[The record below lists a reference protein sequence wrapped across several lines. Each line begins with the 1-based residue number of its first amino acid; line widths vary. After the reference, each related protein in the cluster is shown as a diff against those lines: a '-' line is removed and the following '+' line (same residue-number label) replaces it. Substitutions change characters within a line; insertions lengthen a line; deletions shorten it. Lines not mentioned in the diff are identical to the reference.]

1 MAISI
6 YPETVPVVI
15 QDPVGETSVRLITF
29 PPEITQIREYI
40 HEATTYDESD
50 NLVIDYLRDIRYESL
65 TNLQLD
71 TANRKLDIVPTNWE
85 NKTPQPFSTGNS
97 AVIVAGNYL
106 YMMRGETKEFWRYDI
121 INDVWTRMQ
130 DRTNTVDDDPGICYD
145 GSNFI
150 YVYGGSTANFERYNI
165 STNSW
170 TVLSNTGQAGK
181 SLGYDPAGYIYCS
194 IGYNSAGFYRY
205 TISTNSWTTVASAPA
220 TINSPNLTMPSAT
233 ISGVRHFFLLRGRS
247 YNYFYRYNTS
257 TNSWTTLANVPVNV
271 GSQATLVNYMDDYLL
286 LVPGNNVTKIY
297 LYQISTNTWI
307 QVKNI
312 QDKAFAETNGG
323 GIWND
328 YLYVSKDTQEL
339 VRLKVF
345 NFGPYNTKYISK
357 RRLLLDKYKTA
368 YLVAGNMMYYA
379 NENYIPGCQITFDDG
394 NTWID
399 VPLLGTDLFTAPS
412 TSVPVEN
419 WYYITNLTTEIGAK
433 FKMKFTYDIGIISNL
448 VELTNFPTI
457 YKNII
462 GAFFLK

>member
-40 HEATTYDESD
+40 HETTTYDESD
-50 NLVIDYLRDIRYESL
+50 NLVIDYLRDVRYESL
-65 TNLQLD
+65 TNLYLD
-71 TANRKLDIVPTNWE
+71 TANRELDIAVDWE
-85 NKTPQPFSTGNS
+85 NKTPQPFSSNTS
-97 AVIVAGNYL
+97 SVIVAGNYL
-106 YMMRGETKEFWRYDI
+106 YMMKGGTKEFWRYDI

-130 DRTNTVDDDPGICYD
+130 DRTNAVGNYPGICYD

-150 YVYGGSTANFERYNI
+150 YVYGGSTVNFERYNI

-170 TVLSNTGQAGK
+170 TVLSNYNFQGC
-181 SLGYDPAGYIYCS
+181 SLGYDPTGYIYS
-194 IGYNSAGFYRY
+194 ARGALYNYFYKY
-205 TISTNSWTTVASAPA
+205 TISTNSWIGVADTPA
-220 TINSPNLTMPSAT
+220 DISNPNLTMPSAV
-233 ISGVRHFFLLRGRS
+233 IGGVRYFFLLRGQG
-247 YNYFYRYNTS
+247 YNAFYRYNTS
-257 TNSWTTLANVPVNV
+257 TNSWTTLANVPVTV
-271 GSQATLVNYMDDYLL
+271 GPQATLVNYMDDYLL

-307 QVKNI
+307 QVKNV
-312 QDKAFAETNGG
+312 QDKAFVETNSG

-345 NFGPYNTKYISK
+345 NIGPYNTEYISK
-357 RRLLLDKYKTA
+357 RRILLDKYKTV
-368 YLVAGNMMYYA
+368 YLLVGNMMYYI
-379 NENYIPGCQITFDDG
+379 NENYIPECQITFDDG

-399 VPLLGTDLFTAPS
+399 VPLFGTDLFTAGS
-412 TSVPVEN
+412 TSLPVEN
-419 WYYITNLTTEIGAK
+419 YYYITNLTTEIGAK
-433 FKMKFTYDIGIISNL
+433 FKMKFTCNLGIISNL
-448 VELTNFPTI
+448 IELTTA